1 MIQSMTGFGK
11 SVLQLPNKKITIE
24 IKSLNSKNLDLNA
37 RIPSQYREKELI
49 MRNTISSAL
58 KRGKVDFSLYVEQSG
73 DETSASVNAEAVKNY
88 IKQMQDLNMPNIGSQ
103 HDIQLLEI
111 AMRLPD
117 ALKTE
122 REEIDETEFAEIEK
136 ALEEALAEINEF
148 RTAEGAALEKDL
160 KLRVSNIADLLNE
173 IMQINPERVEN
184 VRERLRKG
192 IEDLKENVDENRFEQ
207 ELVYY
212 IEKYDITEEEVRLK
226 NHLSYFTETL
236 DTEDSNGRKLV
247 FIGQEMG
254 REINTIGSKS
264 NYAPMQQLVV
274 QMKDE
279 LEKIKEQILNVL

>member
-37 RIPSQYREKELI
+37 RIPSQYREKELV

-58 KRGKVDFSLYVEQSG
+58 KRGKVDFSLYVEQTG

-88 IKQMQDLNMPNIGSQ
+88 IKQLKDLDLGGIASN
-103 HDIQLLEI
+103 HDSKLLEI

-122 REEIDETEFAEIEK
+122 RDEIDENEFAEIEK
-136 ALEEALAEINEF
+136 ILLEALAEINEF

-160 KLRVSNIADLLNE
+160 KLRVSNIGNLLDE

-212 IEKYDITEEEVRLK
+212 IEKYDITEEKVRLA
-226 NHLSYFTETL
+226 NHLKYFESTL
-236 DTEDSNGRKLV
+236 NSDDSNGKKLG
-247 FIGQEMG
+247 FI
-254 REINTIGSKS
+254 S
-264 NYAPMQQLVV
+264 
-274 QMKDE
+274 
-279 LEKIKEQILNVL
+279 